1 MNKKNA
7 IRKKYFLN
15 RSKNYFA
22 VKKNFFLSIIQILRK
37 YKKKKLGLYYPT
49 SYELDILPIR
59 DFEFQRKMKFLLPVV
74 RSDFSMVFYE
84 WSKKGLLLINRYG
97 IPEPIKSKSKTVTP
111 DIVLVPLLAFDKYK
125 NRLGYGKGFYDKFL
139 YNNNKMKKKIISIG
153 VAFSFQNYHKLPTND
168 YDYKLD
174 YVITEK
180 GIIR

>member
-1 MNKKNA
+1 M
-7 IRKKYFLN
+7 
-15 RSKNYFA
+15 
-22 VKKNFFLSIIQILRK
+22 
-37 YKKKKLGLYYPT
+37 
-49 SYELDILPIR
+49 
-59 DFEFQRKMKFLLPVV
+59 
-74 RSDFSMVFYE
+74 
-84 WSKKGLLLINRYG
+84 
-97 IPEPIKSKSKTVTP
+97 TP

>member
-22 VKKNFFLSIIQILRK
+22 VKKNFFLSIIKILRK

-74 RSDFSMVFYE
+74 RSDSSMVFYE

-125 NRLGYGKGFYDKFL
+125 NRIGYGKGYYDRFL
-139 YNNNKMKKKIISIG
+139 SSCAKRKKKPIIVG
-153 VAFSFQNYHKLPTND
+153 VAFSFQKHHKLPVSKKD
-168 YDYKLD
+168 FKLD
-174 YVITEK
+174 YVITEM
-180 GIIR
+180 GII

>member
-1 MNKKNA
+1 MNKKIA

-15 RSKNYFA
+15 RSKNYFV
-22 VKKNFFLSIIQILRK
+22 VKKNFFQSIIKILRK

-49 SYELDILPIR
+49 SHELDILPIQ
-59 DFEFQRKMKFLLPVV
+59 DFEFQRKMKFLLPAIKT
-74 RSDFSMVFYE
+74 DCSMVFYE
-84 WSKKGLLLINRYG
+84 WSKKGLLSINKYG
-97 IPEPIKSKSKTVTP
+97 IPEPIKSKVITP

-139 YNNNKMKKKIISIG
+139 YSIKKKKKKIISIG
-153 VAFSFQNYHKLPTND
+153 VAFSFQNHHKLPTND
-168 YDYKLD
+168 NDYKLD